1 MSTENDKN
9 DKNNNIN
16 KKDSLSNNI
25 SKENETNKIKEKS
38 DKDKENIEEKKN
50 KENIIGLDENIEK
63 EEKNNLE
70 NKRENINNY
79 HNRKQMSLK
88 DWACRTL
95 KEYKLDNN
103 PVGQGTYG
111 LVYKAQY
118 IGSPEYGIPK
128 IVALKKIKTK
138 DENEGFP
145 ITALRE
151 IMVMKKL
158 NLDNR
163 NILKLL
169 EVIVDEP
176 KKEKSDKRNV
186 YLVFEYMEHDL
197 ESIISKNIKYE
208 ISEIKYIFHELVLGL
223 KYLHENNILHRD
235 LKPSNIL
242 LNNKGEV
249 KIGDF
254 GLARIFSKSID
265 KKYTNRVAT
274 IHYRAPELLLGEENY
289 TTEIDVWSLGC
300 ILFRLLTGKDA
311 FNIDEENENEKEK
324 KVFSL
329 ICQKCGTPNE
339 ISWPGVT
346 KLKNYSSLIPK
357 KVYEN
362 KFEKKNYYEIDEVAL
377 DLLRKILTL
386 YPKKRIT
393 LEEILNH
400 PYLTV
405 HEPKMCKAE
414 DMPRFE
420 EEMHGNYCRK
430 ESENKTQEQ
439 QIGKNDYDT
448 KNEKHL
454 LGKKRKK

>member
-1 MSTENDKN
+1 M
-9 DKNNNIN
+9 NNNT
-16 KKDSLSNNI
+16 L
-25 SKENETNKIKEKS
+25 ELNE
-38 DKDKENIEEKKN
+38 
-50 KENIIGLDENIEK
+50 EK
-63 EEKNNLE
+63 EEIKPKQTKD
-70 NKRENINNY
+70 KRRRVPI
-79 HNRKQMSLK
+79 K
-88 DWACRTL
+88 DWPCRTI
-95 KEYKLDNN
+95 KEYELYND
-103 PVGQGTYG
+103 PIGSGTYG
-111 LVYKAQY
+111 TVFKARH
-118 IGSPEYGIPK
+118 IGSKEYAKEFGIPDT
-128 IVALKKIKTK
+128 VALKKIKTEK
-138 DENEGFP
+138 ETQGFP

-151 IMVMKKL
+151 IMVMQTFDHK
-158 NLDNR
+158 

-357 KVYEN
+357 KVYDN
-362 KFEKKNYYEIDEVAL
+362 KFEKKNYHGIDEVAL

>member
-1 MSTENDKN
+1 MIWTNEDKLIVYVGQRIIPN
-9 DKNNNIN
+9 VIYHLAFRATILPPLVDVVGLTCGTTDSSRLYFIEG
-16 KKDSLSNNI
+16 KD
-25 SKENETNKIKEKS
+25 
-38 DKDKENIEEKKN
+38 
-50 KENIIGLDENIEK
+50 IGLDENIEK

-70 NKRENINNY
+70 NKMENINNY

-265 KKYTNRVAT
+265 KQYTNRVVT

-300 ILFRLLTGKDA
+300 ILFRLLN
-311 FNIDEENENEKEK
+311 FNK
-324 KVFSL
+324 K
-329 ICQKCGTPNE
+329 K
-339 ISWPGVT
+339 
-346 KLKNYSSLIPK
+346 
-357 KVYEN
+357 
-362 KFEKKNYYEIDEVAL
+362 
-377 DLLRKILTL
+377 
-386 YPKKRIT
+386 
-393 LEEILNH
+393 
-400 PYLTV
+400 
-405 HEPKMCKAE
+405 
-414 DMPRFE
+414 
-420 EEMHGNYCRK
+420 
-430 ESENKTQEQ
+430 
-439 QIGKNDYDT
+439 
-448 KNEKHL
+448 
-454 LGKKRKK
+454 